1 VSRHWA
7 FKAAVLIL
15 IGGWI
20 LFSPAYRQ
28 VYKGRSKWFPRWVM
42 FHGFGRNVCDVRF
55 FTTTDGGQTLDL
67 MDRFEVLQRDRSW
80 GKNKSL
86 VRMDEPDAVRT
97 VARRLCFK
105 MGEDADVRSIARCG
119 SRGSWRKKFSAKKN
133 LCDEPDNSRRTKLRR
148 RKP

>member
-28 VYKGRSKWFPRWVM
+28 VYKGRSTWFPRWVM

-55 FTTTDGGQTLDL
+55 FTSTDEGKTLDL
-67 MDRFEVLQRDRSW
+67 VDRFEVLQRDRNWST
-80 GKNKSL
+80 NKSL
-86 VRMDEPDAVRT
+86 VRMDEPDAVRK

-105 MGEDADVRSIARCG
+105 LGEDADVRSIARCG
-119 SRGSWRKKFSAKKN
+119 SRDYWRKKFSAKKN
-133 LCDEPDNSRRTKLRR
+133 LCDVSEFPGRSKLHR